1 MSHRDKAASAKSL
14 GVLRVLSGSKDSAHA
29 PLEPASMRVASRRIR
44 RTSRMAAQTITLLAE
59 KGGVGRTTLTVNL
72 AGALAREGRRVLLVD
87 MEGQASL
94 SKLFLGPQAVEQ
106 LPVNRLVAALFDEAA
121 DALPEQIIQ
130 RTRSERI
137 HVAPSSGILF
147 RYEQGEP
154 LSKGMLAF
162 ALRDFLVEVQDQYDY
177 ILVDTPPMIR
187 GLLGVSAVL
196 AADAVIT
203 PIEPEP
209 FAVQAVVQVHSLL
222 MALQEALRQA
232 GIPPAFRHL
241 GVVVTKKDRK
251 ALHKATELMLRNNYG
266 SQVFET
272 VIRDLAA
279 YADANAAQ
287 LPVTEF
293 VPKAKGAQ
301 AKALEAS
308 AEVLQLTA
316 EIQGRLAGQQTTK
329 KTKTRRVA

>member
-1 MSHRDKAASAKSL
+1 
-14 GVLRVLSGSKDSAHA
+14 
-29 PLEPASMRVASRRIR
+29 
-44 RTSRMAAQTITLLAE
+44 MAAQTITLLAE

-72 AGALAREGRRVLLVD
+72 AGALAREGYRVLLVD

-94 SKLFLGPQAVEQ
+94 SKLFFGPQAVDQ
-106 LPVNRLVAALFDEAA
+106 LSIHRLVAALFDEAA
-121 DALPEQIIQ
+121 VADPEQIIQ
-130 RTRSERI
+130 STRIEGI
-137 HVAPSSGILF
+137 HVAPSSSVLF

-162 ALRDFLVEVQDQYDY
+162 ALRDFVAEVQDRYDY

-209 FAVQAVVQVHSLL
+209 FAVQAVVEVHRLL
-222 MALQEALRQA
+222 MGLQEALRQG
-232 GIPPAFRHL
+232 GIPTTFRHL

-251 ALHKATELMLRNNYG
+251 ALHKATETMLRNNYG
-266 SQVFET
+266 AQVFET

-279 YADANAAQ
+279 YADANASQ

-293 VPKAKGAQ
+293 LPKSKSAQ
-301 AKALEAS
+301 AKAQEA
-308 AEVLQLTA
+308 AQEVSQLTS
-316 EIQGRLAGQQTTK
+316 EILVRLAGQQTTK